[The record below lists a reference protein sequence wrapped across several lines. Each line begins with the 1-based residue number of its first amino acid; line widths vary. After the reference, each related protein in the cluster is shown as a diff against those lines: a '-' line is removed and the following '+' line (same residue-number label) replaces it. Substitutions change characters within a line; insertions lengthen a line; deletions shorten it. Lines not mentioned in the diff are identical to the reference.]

1 MNIQV
6 VRERYAQCS
15 VELIFGIIFLA
26 GCIFRCILPNF
37 KLLHHDEA
45 IHAWFSYE
53 LLTKG
58 VYQYD
63 PMYHGPLLYYLTAG
77 AFRIFGDS
85 DLIVR
90 ILPAL
95 FGSAIILLLYG
106 IHKTGWLSKNHAIWA
121 ALFFA
126 FSPDMVYFSR
136 FLRHDIFQ
144 LFFTILLLFAILAYI
159 EWKRPGY
166 AYLAGFAAACGMC
179 LKEDMPVAILIF
191 GLFFMVLICLHRIQL
206 PKSWKRD
213 ITGAVFIAAG
223 IGFLFYTSFLN
234 HPQMFWDAPFKALE
248 HWTSMHT
255 QCRLCGP
262 PYWYL
267 AMFLLYEIPLVILAI
282 FGTWQWGVK
291 DRGVRHFRAGD
302 DAPERGDA
310 RTSAFMG
317 LMVFWTVATLIFY
330 GWVGEKVPW
339 LLIHQLFPV
348 ILLASYR
355 VEGKKIIAGVITLLF
370 LLGMTMHVCFTPTD
384 INEPIVQVQN
394 SEDMRDVMA
403 LIDSARTVVVA
414 SDSYWPLPW
423 YYRGGR
429 WDKILFYGKKVNPDV
444 WSGKEPDVIIT
455 HDTDSYDSLPG
466 YEKKPYHLSY
476 WFSLYDNQNRALEWY
491 FLRDGK
497 MGTVNLDVFVR
508 SNKSESIV

>member
-1 MNIQV
+1 MNIQML
-6 VRERYAQCS
+6 RERFAHYS
-15 VELIFGIIFLA
+15 VEKIIAIIFLS
-26 GCIFRCILPNF
+26 GLFLRVVLPNL

-58 VYQYD
+58 IYQYD
-63 PMYHGPLLYYLTAG
+63 PMYHGPFLYYLTAG

-85 DLIVR
+85 DIVAR
-90 ILPAL
+90 LLPAA

-106 IHKTGWLSKNHAIWA
+106 FYKTGWLSKTHTIWA
-121 ALFFA
+121 AIFLA

-144 LFFTILLLFAILAYI
+144 LFFTVLFLVAIFAYL
-159 EWKRPGY
+159 EYKKPGW
-166 AYLAGFAAACGMC
+166 ALLAGFAVACGMC
-179 LKEDMPVAILIF
+179 LKEDMPVSILIF
-191 GLFFMVLICLHRIQL
+191 GLFFILLIVTHRITL
-206 PKSWKRD
+206 PISWKRD
-213 ITGAVFIAAG
+213 LIGATLVAAA
-223 IGFLFYTSFLN
+223 IGFIFYSSFLN
-234 HPQMFWDAPFKALE
+234 HPEMFFEAPMKAIV
-248 HWTSMHT
+248 HWTSMHD

-267 AMFLLYEIPLVILAI
+267 LMFLLYEIPLLLLAVYGI
-282 FGTWQWGVK
+282 WQWGWK
-291 DRGVRHFRAGD
+291 DKGISNVRNLPKD
-302 DAPERGDA
+302 CPLTPEHK
-310 RTSAFMG
+310 TSLFIIL
-317 LMVFWTVATLIFY
+317 LMVWAVSTMVFY

-355 VEGKKIIAGVITLLF
+355 IEGKRVLAGIITGIF
-370 LLGMTMHVCFTPTD
+370 LLGMTLHLCFTPVD

-394 SEDMRDVMA
+394 SEDMREVMK
-403 LIDSARTVVVA
+403 LIDVSDTVVVA

-429 WDKILFYGKKVNPDV
+429 WDKILFYGKKTDPDV
-444 WSGKEPDVIIT
+444 WAGKEPDVIMT
-455 HDTDSYDSLPG
+455 HDTDSYSSLPG
-466 YEKKPYHLSY
+466 YEKRSYHLSY
-476 WFSLYDNQNRALEWY
+476 WFSWYDNQDRVLQWY

-497 MGTVNLDVFVR
+497 MGTVNLDLFTRTNQTAV
-508 SNKSESIV
+508 